1 MEQENIP
8 EEFLCPITLTIMKE
22 PMFMPDGQTYEKEA
36 IKKVLEITH
45 VSPITK
51 APMNFSDG
59 KINYSLKSLIE
70 KYIKENNFDVNI
82 IDDKI
87 KNLKIEKKEEKIQ
100 KIEFEQ
106 LEARYISKDINPF
119 DDYIHVCM
127 KPKKIN
133 TTAPICLIC
142 VVDVSGSMC
151 QNCCQNIEKMEKM
164 FVSRLS
170 LIKHSLKTIVSTL
183 RKNDMISIIT
193 FSNEAKMLK
202 QPTVLLNKDIKNE
215 INSVI
220 DSMYEDGM
228 TNIWSGIKLAIDTF
242 ESFPYNNY
250 QKSIMVFTD
259 GESNCDPPEGI
270 LPTLKSTL
278 KTCNKKNFTIS
289 TFSFGNEINP
299 DLLVDISKVGNG
311 IYGYCPDG
319 SMVGTIFI
327 NYMANL
333 LSTITSTVKV
343 TLSQNDKKKSTTI
356 GPLYRGCYRNALF
369 KVDKNL
375 LSDCK
380 IIVEL
385 PMTGQ
390 TFEVPIDL
398 KKKVGLQE
406 YIKEMSEI
414 ENKNKKETNDNNDE
428 ILDDESTEDEGI
440 ENIDNINVDA
450 IIPEQSNNIKYEEI
464 LFNQLYRNKFILILN
479 KLIYSQ
485 NLEEDKKELTEF
497 YNNLKQLEYKSKFI
511 KSLIIDIENP
521 DPNHGQ
527 ITKAI
532 SKEFFGTW
540 GKCYLCSF
548 LRFHL
553 FEQCGNFKDQ
563 TLQYYA
569 GYIFS
574 VYRKIGSS
582 IFINIPPPKQKVIS
596 NYHYSN
602 YNQNLNMHHF
612 MNRHGGC
619 FNGEAL
625 VLLAN
630 GQKKCVKDLKKNDKL
645 INNCIVQC
653 VIEQKCNKKNFMCN
667 INGIL
672 FTPYHPI
679 YLNNKWHFPIDVVEK
694 KNVYI
699 NSWFNLILKDDFNKK
714 FEIEFYNGVKAIA
727 LGHNRNENKIL
738 EHPYFGTNAVV
749 MDLYERDP
757 VGFESGYIFIEE
769 SNLNKIQLDEN
780 QYCVNYYK
788 I

>member
-1 MEQENIP
+1 MEDKNIP
-8 EEFLCPITLTIMKE
+8 NEFLCPITLTIMKE
-22 PMFMPDGQTYEKEA
+22 PYIMPDGQTYEKEA
-36 IKKVLEITH
+36 IKKALEITH

-51 APMNFSDG
+51 APMKFSEG
-59 KINYSLKSLIE
+59 KINYSIKSLIE
-70 KYIKENNFDVNI
+70 KYVKENNFDLNI
-82 IDDKI
+82 IDEKI
-87 KNLKIEKKEEKIQ
+87 KNLKFEKNEEKIE
-100 KIEFEQ
+100 KIEFDH
-106 LEARYISKDINPF
+106 LEARFIPKEINTF
-119 DDYIHVCM
+119 DDYVHICM

-133 TTAPICLIC
+133 TTSPICLIC

-151 QNCCQNIEKMEKM
+151 QNCCQNIENMETM

-202 QPTVLLNKDIKNE
+202 QPTVLLNKNIKNE
-215 INSVI
+215 INSII

-228 TNIWSGIKLAIDTF
+228 TNMWSGIKLAIDTL

-289 TFSFGNEINP
+289 TFSFGNDINP

-333 LSTITSTVKV
+333 LSTITSVVKV
-343 TLSQNDKKKSTTI
+343 SLCQNDQKKSVTI
-356 GPLYRGCYRNALF
+356 GPLYRGCYRNALL
-369 KVDKNL
+369 KCDKTL
-375 LSDCK
+375 LSNSK
-380 IIVEL
+380 VIVEL
-385 PMTGQ
+385 PIIEQ
-390 TFEVPIDL
+390 TFDIHIDL
-398 KKKVGLQE
+398 ETKTNLQE

-414 ENKNKKETNDNNDE
+414 ENKNKKEVKDNNDE
-428 ILDDESTEDEGI
+428 ILDDDSTEDEGV

-479 KLIYSQ
+479 KLIHSQ
-485 NLEEDKKELTEF
+485 KLEEDKNELTEF
-497 YNNLKQLEYKSKFI
+497 FNHLNQLEYKSKFI

-527 ITKAI
+527 ISKAI
-532 SKEFFGTW
+532 SKQYFGTW
-540 GKCYLCSF
+540 GRCYLSSF

-574 VYRKIGSS
+574 VYRKIGNSL
-582 IFINIPPPKQKVIS
+582 FINIPPPKQNIIYNNS
-596 NYHYSN
+596 NNNNNS
-602 YNQNLNMHHF
+602 LNMHHF

-630 GQKKCVKDLKKNDKL
+630 GQTKCVKDLKKNDKL
-645 INNCIVQC
+645 INNSIVQC
-653 VIEQKCNKKNFMCN
+653 VIEQKCNKKNYMCN

-679 YLNNKWHFPIDVVEK
+679 NINNKWHFPIDLVEK
-694 KNVYI
+694 QIVFI
-699 NSWFNLILKDDFNKK
+699 NSWFNLILKDEFNKK

-738 EHPYFGTNAVV
+738 EHPYFGTNAVL

-757 VGFESGYIFIEE
+757 VGFENGYIFIDE
-769 SNLNKIQLDEN
+769 SNLNKVQLDEN

>member
-1 MEQENIP
+1 MEDKNIP
-8 EEFLCPITLTIMKE
+8 NEFLCPITLTIMKE
-22 PMFMPDGQTYEKEA
+22 PYIMPDGQTYEKEA
-36 IKKVLEITH
+36 IKKALEITH

-51 APMNFSDG
+51 APMQFSEG
-59 KINYSLKSLIE
+59 KINYSIKSLIE
-70 KYIKENNFDVNI
+70 KYVKENNFDLNI
-82 IDDKI
+82 IEF
-87 KNLKIEKKEEKIQ
+87 EKKEEKIE
-100 KIEFEQ
+100 KIEFDH
-106 LEARYISKDINPF
+106 LEARFIPKEINNF
-119 DDYIHVCM
+119 DDYVHICM
-127 KPKKIN
+127 KPRKID
-133 TTAPICLIC
+133 TTSPICLIC

-151 QNCCQNIEKMEKM
+151 QNCCQNIENMEKM

-202 QPTVLLNKDIKNE
+202 QPTVLLNKNIKNE
-215 INSVI
+215 INTII

-228 TNIWSGIKLAIDTF
+228 TNMWSGIKLAIDTL
-242 ESFPYNNY
+242 ESFPFNNY

-270 LPTLKSTL
+270 LPTLKNTL

-289 TFSFGNEINP
+289 TFSFGNDINP

-333 LSTITSTVKV
+333 LSTITSVVKV
-343 TLSQNDKKKSTTI
+343 TLCQNDKKKSVTI
-356 GPLYRGCYRNALF
+356 GPLYRGCYRNALL
-369 KVDKNL
+369 KCDKTL
-375 LSDCK
+375 LSNSK

-385 PMTGQ
+385 PMTEQ
-390 TFEVPIDL
+390 TFDVHIDL
-398 KKKVGLQE
+398 ETKTNLQE

-414 ENKNKKETNDNNDE
+414 ENKNKK
-428 ILDDESTEDEGI
+428 
-440 ENIDNINVDA
+440 
-450 IIPEQSNNIKYEEI
+450 I

-479 KLIYSQ
+479 KLIHSQ

-497 YNNLKQLEYKSKFI
+497 FNNLNQLEYKSKFI

-527 ITKAI
+527 ISKAI
-532 SKEFFGTW
+532 SKQFFGTW
-540 GKCYLCSF
+540 GRCYLSSF

-574 VYRKIGSS
+574 VYRKIGNSL
-582 IFINIPPPKQKVIS
+582 FINIPPPKQNIIS
-596 NYHYSN
+596 NYSN
-602 YNQNLNMHHF
+602 NFNNNLNMHHF

-630 GQKKCVKDLKKNDKL
+630 GQTKCVKDLKKNDKL
-645 INNCIVQC
+645 INNSIVQC
-653 VIEQKCNKKNFMCN
+653 VIEQKCDKKNYMCN

-679 YLNNKWHFPIDVVEK
+679 NINNKWHFPIDLVEK
-694 KNVYI
+694 QIVFI
-699 NSWFNLILKDDFNKK
+699 NSWFNLILKDEFNKK

-738 EHPYFGTNAVV
+738 EHPYFGTNAVL

-757 VGFESGYIFIEE
+757 VGFENGYIFIDE